1 MPVSIENETDSRPM
15 TPSRPNWEA
24 WVVSIIS
31 LALLI
36 AMWAFVLLW
45 QPPPEVSLAYS
56 EFVDLAQRGEVTS
69 VVLLVGLPALFVL
82 VLWVAMDSP

>member
-1 MPVSIENETDSRPM
+1 MPVSIEKETDSRPM
-15 TPSRPNWEA
+15 TPSRPNWDA

-45 QPPPEVSLAYS
+45 QPPPPEVSLAHS
-56 EFVDLAQRGEVTS
+56 ESVDLAQRGEVTS
-69 VVLLVGLPALFVL
+69 VVL
-82 VLWVAMDSP
+82 